1 MVRKHPS
8 TLACYRHHRFSL
20 WMEKRKRVARK
31 ALHLSE
37 RPVIE
42 DKVCVDSSIHIVSR
56 LQVWWAKVK
65 KFGAFHMCLRWWS
78 FAFLIC
84 GLIFNFMSKTWTW
97 SHWINGF
104 DMTTSHKFGLELE
117 KPIPQK
123 QGNPW
128 DIVPPSYAHVR
139 KGSNSFILD
148 HQELATQGRAQDMCL
163 WQLHEIK

>member
-1 MVRKHPS
+1 MYEEFETS
-8 TLACYRHHRFSL
+8 DWISL
-20 WMEKRKRVARK
+20 MAWNPMIECATDYISGERRVDGEETSINSRLLQTSPVFFMDGMSFGWVEKCKRVARK

-42 DKVCVDSSIHIVSR
+42 EKACLGSSIHIVSR

-65 KFGAFHMCLRWWS
+65 KIGPFHMCLRWWS
-78 FAFLIC
+78 FAFLLIC

-97 SHWINGF
+97 SHRVNGF

-123 QGNPW
+123 
-128 DIVPPSYAHVR
+128 
-139 KGSNSFILD
+139 
-148 HQELATQGRAQDMCL
+148 
-163 WQLHEIK
+163 